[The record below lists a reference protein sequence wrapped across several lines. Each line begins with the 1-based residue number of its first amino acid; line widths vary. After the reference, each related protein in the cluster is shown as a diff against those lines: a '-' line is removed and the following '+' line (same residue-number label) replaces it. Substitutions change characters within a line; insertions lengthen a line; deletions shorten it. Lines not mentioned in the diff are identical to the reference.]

1 MNKRMLNR
9 LAKAGYFNSA
19 NGALYAVTK
28 HALRKKPR
36 ENDFEAAVVRKWS
49 RPSEFRISHKAV
61 NSSSEA
67 SPSHVKTRSIK
78 DIALI

>member
-19 NGALYAVTK
+19 NGALYAATK

-36 ENDFEAAVVRKWS
+36 ENDFEAAVVRK
-49 RPSEFRISHKAV
+49 RGTPSEFRISHNAV
-61 NSSSEA
+61 NFSYET
-67 SPSHVKTRSIK
+67 SPSNAKTRSQNE
-78 DIALI
+78 IALI